1 MTLNQEAQNKLRE
14 ITIQEVK
21 SIIETL
27 EPKYYKKILIG
38 EDTPLK
44 RSNYVY
50 VKYLGKEVE
59 RNEKKL
65 AFPLYGQIIEDFKEY
80 EGGVKKFKKD
90 KVAMTS
96 EQIFDDLREIY
107 KILPED
113 EHLSNVPNWNVYYL
127 KTDENQLITAEQEKY
142 FLPALT
148 DKYTD
153 TAEFLKGPVEGAFGK
168 VVYIETVVE
177 NHPVEKLFP
186 KDGDKLNEAV
196 EEEIKNHCPQEPE
209 LTLMYSDRTGLDS
222 RVSKIKDAHDEF
234 STEFAQT
241 IRQEL
246 ATEIIEEQIYYQII
260 PCIELSYLHVLTN
273 TWHEMTMINVI
284 DEDPHKQNVQLVFHS
299 SPEDN
304 KNQVADTA
312 KKVSG
317 FFSKMMKTKAHKSKE
332 DRKNEIALM
341 IRIARADGELH
352 DSEKLKLSNII
363 GGIDEF
369 TYNEKQFF
377 YELMT
382 TDSMPDI
389 SDEEITFSDEET
401 KERVLKNLEEIAQ
414 ADEELREKEQRM
426 LEKVKRM
433 VKVVS

>member
-1 MTLNQEAQNKLRE
+1 MALNKNAQKKLRE
-14 ITIQEVK
+14 VTIQEVK

-38 EDTPLK
+38 NDTPIK
-44 RSNYVY
+44 RSDYVF
-50 VKYLGKEVE
+50 VRYLGKEVE

-65 AFPLYGQIIEDFKEY
+65 AFPLYGPIIEDFTEY

-90 KVAMTS
+90 KVSLTS
-96 EQIFDDLREIY
+96 EKIFDTLREVY

-113 EHLSNVPNWNVYYL
+113 EHLSNVPNWNVYHL
-127 KTDENQLITAEQEKY
+127 KTDDSGLIEDEQEKY

-148 DKYTD
+148 AQYTD
-153 TAEFLKGPVEGAFGK
+153 IAEFLKGPVEGAFGK
-168 VVYIETVVE
+168 IVYIDTIVE
-177 NHPVEKLFP
+177 KHNVEKLFP
-186 KDGDKLNEAV
+186 KNGEKLNEAV
-196 EEEIKNHCPQEPE
+196 EQEIRNHCDKEAN

-222 RVSKIKDAHDEF
+222 RVSKIKENHDEF
-234 STEFAQT
+234 STEFAQI
-241 IRQEL
+241 IRKEL
-246 ATEIIEEQIYYQII
+246 SVDIIEEQMYYQVI

-273 TWHEMTMINVI
+273 TWHEMTIVNII
-284 DEDPHKQNVQLVFHS
+284 DEDAEKRNVQIIFHS
-299 SPEDN
+299 SPEDS
-304 KNQVADTA
+304 KNQITDTA

-332 DRKNEIALM
+332 DRKNEISLM
-341 IRIARADGELH
+341 IRVARIDGELH

-382 TDSMPDI
+382 TDSMPEI
-389 SDEEITFSDEET
+389 SDEETTFSDEET

-414 ADEELREKEQRM
+414 ADEELKEKEQRM

-433 VKVVS
+433 VKVLN